1 MHNMR
6 GVFKEEESL
15 RKTLRFQDEGNS
27 FADKTKRV
35 SGRQWFIL
43 ESEDFSINTL
53 GVKLIW

>member
-15 RKTLRFQDEGNS
+15 RKTLRFRDEGNS
-27 FADKTKRV
+27 FVDKTKRV